1 MLYMAEMTEMQLQSR
16 VEDTVD
22 YRMICNNAPIFY
34 HFAKRSLDIAAT
46 LLGLTLLSPVFLL
59 VALAVKLDTKGP
71 VFFGQN
77 RLGHKGRH
85 FKMYKCRSMVVNAE
99 QLLKQLEDQNE
110 VSGHMFK
117 MKNDPRITRVG
128 KLIRKTSIDELP
140 QLFNVLRGDMS
151 LVGPRPPLPREVVE
165 YDKWQDLRLSV
176 RPGITG
182 LWQVSGRNDIG
193 FDEMINLDLKY
204 IRERS
209 FLYDLKIILKT
220 IPVLLGDS
228 KAF

>member
-1 MLYMAEMTEMQLQSR
+1 MAEMTELQLQAR
-16 VEDTVD
+16 VENTVD
-22 YRMICNNAPIFY
+22 YRMICNNAPLVYKFV
-34 HFAKRSLDIAAT
+34 KRTFDIAAT
-46 LLGLTLLSPVFLL
+46 LLGIALLSPVFL
-59 VALAVKLDTKGP
+59 ATAIAVKIDSRGP
-71 VFFGQN
+71 VFFAQN

-85 FKMYKCRSMVVNAE
+85 FKMYKFRSMVVNAE
-99 QLLKQLEDQNE
+99 QLLTQLEAKNE

-117 MKNDPRITRVG
+117 MKNDPRITRIG
-128 KLIRKTSIDELP
+128 RIIRKTSIDELP
-140 QLFNVLRGDMS
+140 QLFNVLKGDMS

-209 FLYDLKIILKT
+209 LIYDFKIILKT

>member
-1 MLYMAEMTEMQLQSR
+1 MMEPVEIQLQSR
-16 VEDTVD
+16 VEDTVVTRVISHNVRFP
-22 YRMICNNAPIFY
+22 YR
-34 HFAKRSLDIAAT
+34 FAKRTFDITASLFALIV
-46 LLGLTLLSPVFLL
+46 LSPVFLIT
-59 VALAVKLDTKGP
+59 ALAIKLDSKGP
-71 VFFGQN
+71 VFFAQN
-77 RLGHKGRH
+77 RLGMKGKY
-85 FKMYKCRSMVVNAE
+85 FKMYKFRSMIVNAE
-99 QLLKQLEDQNE
+99 QLLKQLESKNE

-117 MKNDPRITRVG
+117 MRNDPRITRIG
-128 KLIRKTSIDELP
+128 RIIRKTSIDELP
-140 QLFNVLRGDMS
+140 QLVNVLKGDMS
-151 LVGPRPPLPREVVE
+151 LVGPRPPLPGEVNK

-193 FDEMINLDLKY
+193 FEEMIHLDLKY
-204 IRERS
+204 IRERN

>member
-1 MLYMAEMTEMQLQSR
+1 MTEIQLQVR

-22 YRMICNNAPIFY
+22 HRLICHNVTFIYKFT
-34 HFAKRSLDIAAT
+34 KRLLDISAT
-46 LLGLTLLSPVFLL
+46 MFGIILLSPVYI
-59 VALAVKLDTKGP
+59 ATAIAIKLDSKGP
-71 VFFGQN
+71 VFFAQN
-77 RLGHKGRH
+77 RLGQKGKH
-85 FKMYKCRSMVVNAE
+85 FKMYKFRSMVVDAE
-99 QLLKQLEDQNE
+99 QLLKELESQNE

-117 MKNDPRITRVG
+117 MRNDPRITKVG
-128 KLIRKTSIDELP
+128 KLIRKTSLDELP
-140 QLFNVLRGDMS
+140 QLFNVLKGDMS
-151 LVGPRPPLPREVVE
+151 LVGPRPPLPKEVSE

-193 FDEMINLDLKY
+193 FEEMVSLDLKY

-209 FLYDLKIILKT
+209 LIYDVKIILKT
-220 IPVLLGDS
+220 VPVLLGDS

>member
-1 MLYMAEMTEMQLQSR
+1 MTELQLQAR
-16 VEDTVD
+16 VENTVGN
-22 YRMICNNAPIFY
+22 RMICNNTRLLY
-34 HFAKRSLDIAAT
+34 RFAKRTLDITAS
-46 LLGLTLLSPVFLL
+46 LFGLIILAPVFL
-59 VALAVKLDTKGP
+59 ATAIAIRLDSKGP
-71 VFFGQN
+71 VFFAQN
-77 RLGHKGRH
+77 RLGLKGRY
-85 FKMYKCRSMVVNAE
+85 FKMYKFRSMVVNAE
-99 QLLKQLEDQNE
+99 QLLKDLEAKNE

-117 MKNDPRITRVG
+117 MKNDPRITRIG
-128 KLIRKTSIDELP
+128 RIIRKTSIDELP
-140 QLFNVLRGDMS
+140 QLFNVLKGDMS
-151 LVGPRPPLPREVVE
+151 LVGPRPPLPREVIE

-193 FDEMINLDLKY
+193 FEEMINLDLKY
-204 IRERS
+204 IRERC

>member
-1 MLYMAEMTEMQLQSR
+1 MMEPVEIQLQSR
-16 VEDTVD
+16 VEDTVVTRVISHNVRLP
-22 YRMICNNAPIFY
+22 YR
-34 HFAKRSLDIAAT
+34 FAKRTFDITASLFALIV
-46 LLGLTLLSPVFLL
+46 LSPVFLIT
-59 VALAVKLDTKGP
+59 ALAIKLDSKGP
-71 VFFGQN
+71 VFFAQN
-77 RLGHKGRH
+77 RLGMKGKY
-85 FKMYKCRSMVVNAE
+85 FKMYKFRSMIVNAE
-99 QLLKQLEDQNE
+99 QLLKQLESKNE

-117 MKNDPRITRVG
+117 MRNDPRITRIG
-128 KLIRKTSIDELP
+128 RIIRKTSIDELP
-140 QLFNVLRGDMS
+140 QLVNVLKGDMS
-151 LVGPRPPLPREVVE
+151 LVGPRPPLPGEVNK

-193 FDEMINLDLKY
+193 FEEMIHLDLKY
-204 IRERS
+204 IRERN